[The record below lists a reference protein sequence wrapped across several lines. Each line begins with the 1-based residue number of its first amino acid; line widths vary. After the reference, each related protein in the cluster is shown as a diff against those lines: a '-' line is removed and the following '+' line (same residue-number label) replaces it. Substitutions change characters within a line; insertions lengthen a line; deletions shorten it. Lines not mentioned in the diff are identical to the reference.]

1 MMIEAISGMSSG
13 QNRFSGQRA
22 VVTGGASGIGAA
34 VAGRLRTEGA
44 SVCIWDREAPIASPE
59 EPLQNIQLDVT
70 DCAAV
75 ENAAERTLQMLGG
88 IDILVCSAGIAGP
101 NANTWEY
108 SVEDWKKVFDINVH
122 GLFYCNRA
130 VVPSMMENNYGRIVN
145 IASIAGKEGNPN
157 ASAYSASKA
166 AVIGLTK
173 SLGKELAKTSI
184 TVNSVTPAAV
194 RTPIFDQITE
204 EHIQFMLSKIPMG
217 RLGTVDEVAALVCW
231 LASKEC
237 SFTTGAV
244 FDVSG
249 GRAVY

>member
-1 MMIEAISGMSSG
+1 MSTE
-13 QNRFSGQRA
+13 QNRFSGRRA
-22 VVTGGASGIGAA
+22 VVTGGASGIGLA
-34 VAGRLRTEGA
+34 VARRLRSEGA
-44 SVCIWDREAPIASPE
+44 KVCIWDRAHASAAPGSSPAEA
-59 EPLQNIQLDVT
+59 LQEIQLDLT
-70 DCAAV
+70 DVSAVDSAAQ
-75 ENAAERTLQMLGG
+75 RTIELLGG
-88 IDILVCSAGIAGP
+88 IDILVCSAGVAGP
-101 NANTWEY
+101 NATTWTY
-108 SVEDWKKVFDINVH
+108 SVEDWKKVFDINVN

-130 VVPSMMENNYGRIVN
+130 VVPTMLEQNYGRIVN

-173 SLGKELAKTSI
+173 SLGKELAKTGI
-184 TVNSVTPAAV
+184 VVNSVTPAAV

-217 RLGTVDEVAALVCW
+217 RLGKVEEVAAIVCW
-231 LASKEC
+231 LASEEC